1 MIKNNLPSLQFL
13 IYATEDGTE
22 MPELCTSPVDDLHN
36 RTLVLTQP
44 WKLYL
49 SMADMAALE
58 SFGNYTMSSS
68 SAVCALSAHFFCSDF
83 GKTN

>member
-44 WKLYL
+44 
-49 SMADMAALE
+49 
-58 SFGNYTMSSS
+58 
-68 SAVCALSAHFFCSDF
+68 
-83 GKTN
+83 